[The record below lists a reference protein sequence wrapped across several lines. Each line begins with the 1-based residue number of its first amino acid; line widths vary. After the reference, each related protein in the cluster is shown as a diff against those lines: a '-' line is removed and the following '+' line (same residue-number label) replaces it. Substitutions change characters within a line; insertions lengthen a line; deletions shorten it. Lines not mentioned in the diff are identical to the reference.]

1 MKSIL
6 FSKYG
11 PPDVLKLGDVAKP
24 VPKVDEVL
32 LKIHAS
38 SINSWDTDLLR
49 GELTNRIIFGLRKPK
64 IKTLGADVAGRVEA
78 VGADVTRFSPGQE
91 VWGDLSRH
99 GWGGFAE
106 YVCARE
112 NALALKPTNM
122 TFEEAAAVPQ
132 AGLLALQ
139 GLRVIGRIQAGH
151 QVLINGAGGGVGIF
165 AVQIAKAIGAR
176 VTGVDSSNKLQAVL
190 SAGADRVIDFALED
204 FTRCKNHYDLI
215 LDVIANRSI
224 FDYLRALKP
233 NGTYVTVGGEL
244 KRLLQIFILGRWINL
259 ASKKQLRVLAHKPNQ
274 GLDELKELIES
285 GKVVSV
291 IDGRYGLDE
300 IQRAFRDFA
309 QGTHR
314 GKIVIS
320 VA

>member
-1 MKSIL
+1 MKSIS
-6 FSKYG
+6 FSEYG
-11 PPDVLKLGDVAKP
+11 PPEVLKLVEKTKP
-24 VPKVDEVL
+24 VPKADEVL

-38 SINSWDTDLLR
+38 SINSWDPGLLR
-49 GELTNRIIFGLRKPK
+49 GEFPNRIIFGLTRPK

-78 VGADVTRFSPGQE
+78 VGSSVSRFSQGQE
-91 VWGDLSRH
+91 VWGDLSHR

-106 YVCARE
+106 YVCAPE

-139 GLRVIGRIQAGH
+139 GLCDIGKLQAG
-151 QVLINGAGGGVGIF
+151 QAVLINGAGGGVGIF
-165 AVQIAKAIGAR
+165 AVQITKAMGAE
-176 VTGVDSSNKLQAVL
+176 VTGVDTSNKLQAVL
-190 SAGADRVIDFALED
+190 SAGADRVIDFAVED

-215 LDVIANRSI
+215 LDVVTNRSV
-224 FDYLRALKP
+224 FHYLQALKP

-244 KRLLQIFILGRWINL
+244 KRLLQIFILGRWIKL
-259 ASKKQLRVLAHKPNQ
+259 VSKKQMRVLAHKPNQ
-274 GLDELKELIES
+274 GLDELKDLIES

-291 IDGRYGLDE
+291 IEGRYGLDE
-300 IQRAFRDFA
+300 IQRAFHHFA

>member
-6 FSKYG
+6 FSEYG
-11 PPDVLKLGDVAKP
+11 PPDVLKVGDVAKP
-24 VPKVDEVL
+24 VPNSDEVL

-38 SINSWDTDLLR
+38 SINSWDPGLLR
-49 GELTNRIIFGLRKPK
+49 GEFPNRLIFGLRKPK

-78 VGADVTRFSPGQE
+78 VGSGVSKFSPGQE
-91 VWGDLSRH
+91 VWGDLSHR

-106 YVCARE
+106 YVCAPQ
-112 NALALKPTNM
+112 NALALMPMNM

-151 QVLINGAGGGVGIF
+151 EVLINGAGGGVGIF
-165 AVQIAKAIGAR
+165 AVQIAKAIGAV
-176 VTGVDSSNKLQAVL
+176 VTGVDSSNKFQAML
-190 SAGADRVIDFALED
+190 SAGADRVIDFAVED
-204 FTRCKNHYDLI
+204 FTRCTNDYDLI
-215 LDVIANRSI
+215 LDVVTNRSL

-244 KRLLQIFILGRWINL
+244 KWLLQIFILGRWINL
-259 ASKKQLRVLAHKPNQ
+259 ASKKTIRVLAHKPNQ
-274 GLDELKELIES
+274 GLDELKDLIES
-285 GKVVSV
+285 GKVVAV
-291 IDGRYGLDE
+291 IDGRYALDE
-300 IQRAFRDFA
+300 VQRAFREFA
-309 QGTHR
+309 RGTHR

>member
-6 FSKYG
+6 FNKYG
-11 PPDVLKLGDVAKP
+11 PPNVLKFGDVAKP
-24 VPKVDEVL
+24 VPKADEVL
-32 LKIHAS
+32 LRIHAS
-38 SINSWDTDLLR
+38 SINSWDPGLLR
-49 GELTNRIIFGLRKPK
+49 GEFPNRLIFGLTKPK

-78 VGADVTRFSPGQE
+78 VGSSVSQFSPGQE
-91 VWGDLSRH
+91 VWGDLSHR
-99 GWGGFAE
+99 GWGRFAE
-106 YVCARE
+106 YVCAPE
-112 NALALKPTNM
+112 NSLALKPTNM
-122 TFEEAAAVPQ
+122 AFEQAAAVPQ

-139 GLRVIGRIQAGH
+139 GLRVVGRIQAGH
-151 QVLINGAGGGVGIF
+151 KVLINGAGGGVGIF
-165 AVQIAKAIGAR
+165 AVQIAKAIGAE

-190 SAGADRVIDFALED
+190 SAGADRVIDFAVEN

-215 LDVIANRSI
+215 LDVVTNRSM

-233 NGTYVTVGGEL
+233 QGAYVTVGGEL
-244 KRLLQIFILGRWINL
+244 KRLLQIFMLGPWIKF
-259 ASKKQLRVLAHKPNQ
+259 ASRKQMRVLAHKPNQ
-274 GLDELKELIES
+274 GLDELKDLIES

-291 IDGRYGLDE
+291 IDGRYGLDD
-300 IQRAFRDFA
+300 IQRAFRHFA